1 MGDLLTTL
9 YDHYHVPFVDRRLGN
24 IIERDH
30 QKLIKE
36 LSNRQRKLVLEII
49 DCKDSYVEEAAIDG
63 FKSGFR
69 LAARLMQEVNTYDTN
84 RPVPMLG
91 EDDFVILGPSTSRF
105 FFSTLHPEIDQCY
118 FCGHGKIGIFRR
130 SRLRRSVKNPKL
142 VERRQKSANCCGTMT
157 LPCCV

>member
-1 MGDLLTTL
+1 MDDLLTTL

-36 LSNRQRKLVLEII
+36 LSNRQRNRVLEII

-69 LAARLMQEVNTYDTN
+69 LAIRLMQEVKTYDTN
-84 RPVPMLG
+84 RPALMLG
-91 EDDFVILGPSTSRF
+91 EDDFVISEKEKENDL
-105 FFSTLHPEIDQCY
+105 
-118 FCGHGKIGIFRR
+118 
-130 SRLRRSVKNPKL
+130 
-142 VERRQKSANCCGTMT
+142 
-157 LPCCV
+157 

>member
-1 MGDLLTTL
+1 MDDLLTTL

-30 QKLIKE
+30 RKLIKE

-69 LAARLMQEVNTYDTN
+69 LAVRLMQELNIYDRT
-84 RPVPMLG
+84 RPFPIDLG
-91 EDDFVILGPSTSRF
+91 VDGFVILNYIVIT
-105 FFSTLHPEIDQCY
+105 
-118 FCGHGKIGIFRR
+118 
-130 SRLRRSVKNPKL
+130 RLRKL
-142 VERRQKSANCCGTMT
+142 IEDAFTYITERPHQRFM
-157 LPCCV
+157 

>member
-1 MGDLLTTL
+1 MDDLLTTL

-49 DCKDSYVEEAAIDG
+49 DCKDSYVEGAAIDG

-69 LAARLMQEVNTYDTN
+69 LAVRLMQEVNTYDTN

-91 EDDFVILGPSTSRF
+91 EDDFVISEKEKENEL
-105 FFSTLHPEIDQCY
+105 
-118 FCGHGKIGIFRR
+118 
-130 SRLRRSVKNPKL
+130 
-142 VERRQKSANCCGTMT
+142 
-157 LPCCV
+157 

>member
-1 MGDLLTTL
+1 MDDLLTTL

-36 LSNRQRKLVLEII
+36 LSKRQRKLVLEII

-69 LAARLMQEVNTYDTN
+69 LAVRLMQELNIYDRTC
-84 RPVPMLG
+84 PFPIDLG
-91 EDDFVILGPSTSRF
+91 VDGFVIS
-105 FFSTLHPEIDQCY
+105 E
-118 FCGHGKIGIFRR
+118 K
-130 SRLRRSVKNPKL
+130 
-142 VERRQKSANCCGTMT
+142 ERENET
-157 LPCCV
+157 